1 MDNNQNNYTSPFDS
15 DGTNNSSNS
24 VNHIDSA
31 TGNNAS
37 EGNSEYSKSDRQSF
51 SSQAHQNSQYTHT
64 SNSQYGYQNA
74 ASYPAQEKASK
85 SKFLSKKGAAVAIVC
100 CLLFSG
106 IIGLFAGVFA
116 SQYYHDGSLSPKGPT
131 TSKIHV
137 SDSQNQNTVNEDVV
151 QQGEVLSVK
160 QIAARNQD
168 AVVEIVTSSTT
179 GGFFNQAVTQAGAG
193 SGVIVTED
201 GYIATNYH
209 VIEDTDSIYV
219 RLHNGEQYEATVRAY
234 DKTTDLAVIKIEAT
248 GLSTVT
254 FGASSKLSVGDE
266 VVAIGNPLGQL
277 GGTVTDGI
285 ISATA
290 RNITM
295 SDGNEMTLLQT
306 NAAVNPGN
314 SGGGLFNEYGELIGI
329 VNAKNSGTGIEGL
342 GYAIPSDTA
351 YPVIIDLIESG
362 YVRGRFTLGVEVLNI
377 LNQSTARYYGVSD
390 LGVYIS
396 RVNDNGNAQRA
407 GLKSGDYIAKVND
420 VKISDYSDL
429 KSILESSSI
438 GDTLNFEI
446 KRNGETLQIPVT
458 LNEDSNNGNIL

>member
-1 MDNNQNNYTSPFDS
+1 
-15 DGTNNSSNS
+15 
-24 VNHIDSA
+24 
-31 TGNNAS
+31 
-37 EGNSEYSKSDRQSF
+37 
-51 SSQAHQNSQYTHT
+51 
-64 SNSQYGYQNA
+64 
-74 ASYPAQEKASK
+74 
-85 SKFLSKKGAAVAIVC
+85 
-100 CLLFSG
+100 
-106 IIGLFAGVFA
+106 
-116 SQYYHDGSLSPKGPT
+116 
-131 TSKIHV
+131 
-137 SDSQNQNTVNEDVV
+137 
-151 QQGEVLSVK
+151 
-160 QIAARNQD
+160 
-168 AVVEIVTSSTT
+168 
-179 GGFFNQAVTQAGAG
+179 
-193 SGVIVTED
+193 
-201 GYIATNYH
+201 
-209 VIEDTDSIYV
+209 
-219 RLHNGEQYEATVRAY
+219 
-234 DKTTDLAVIKIEAT
+234 
-248 GLSTVT
+248 
-254 FGASSKLSVGDE
+254 
-266 VVAIGNPLGQL
+266 
-277 GGTVTDGI
+277 
-285 ISATA
+285 
-290 RNITM
+290 M